1 MNQSN
6 QPNSRIGTG
15 DWLVCPPAKQKLPLA
30 QLILGVFMWITTM
43 GVCFYGIHMAQYA
56 FGITKLPVES
66 DTYTGTDTN
75 TLTER

>member
-15 DWLVCPPAKQKLPLA
+15 DWLVCPPTKQKLPLA
-30 QLILGVFMWITTM
+30 QLILGVFMAITM
-43 GVCFYGIHMAQYA
+43 LSVCSYVNYMAQYA
-56 FGITKLPVES
+56 FGITQLPVES

-75 TLTER
+75 TLTGR